1 MKKIILWYRRDL
13 RVTDNPALFAAKHT
27 GIIPV
32 YIHAPSEEAPWQPGA
47 ASRWWLHHS
56 LSTLDEQLRHCGS
69 RLIIREGESLA
80 VLQQLIRETGANAVY
95 CNRLYEPATIR
106 RDKQIK
112 AELTSQGIEYKSF
125 AAHLLFEPW
134 QVQTGGGTPYKV
146 FTPFWNACQKIG
158 LPSDITPAVRKLP
171 PIVNTLKSAPITSLE
186 LLPGIKWDAAF
197 YTHWQP
203 GEAGAQQRLRAFIKQ
218 RLADYEH
225 GRDFPAQSVT
235 SRLSPHLHFGEISP
249 RQIVYAIER
258 ARETNRAAGF
268 NKQALGFLRELVWR
282 EFTHHILY
290 HFPHTTDK
298 PLNPRFEHFPWQTR
312 KTRALLAWQQ
322 GMTGFPIVDAGMREL
337 WATGSMHN
345 RVRMI
350 VGSLLTK
357 NLGLHWRHGARWFWD
372 TLVDADLAQNS
383 FNWQWVAGCGADAAP
398 YFRIFNPITQ
408 SEKFDAHGEYLRRWL
423 PELKHLPNK
432 YIHAPWLAPEAV
444 LHDAGIVPG
453 KDYPKPIVDLKQS
466 RERAL
471 EDYKHHGK

>member
-1 MKKIILWYRRDL
+1 METIIVCFRRDL
-13 RVTDNPALFAAKHT
+13 RISDNPALSAAKQHAV
-27 GIIPV
+27 IPV
-32 YIHAPSEEAPWQPGA
+32 YIHTPHEEAPWPPGA

-56 LSTLDEQLRHCGS
+56 LSTLDAQLQKLGS
-69 RLIIREGESLA
+69 RLLIREGESLA
-80 VLQQLIRETGANAVY
+80 VLQQLIEDTGASAVY

-106 RDKQIK
+106 RDKQIE
-112 AELTSQGIEYKSF
+112 AELTRHGIEYKSF
-125 AAHLLFEPW
+125 AGHLLFEPW

-146 FTPFWNACQKIG
+146 FTPFWNACQKTG
-158 LPSDITPAVRKLP
+158 LPSNITQAVRKLP
-171 PIVNTLKSAPITSLE
+171 TVDKHIKSAPLTALG
-186 LLPGIKWDAAF
+186 LLPDIKWDAEF
-197 YTHWQP
+197 YAHWQP
-203 GEAGAQQRLRAFIKQ
+203 GAAGAQIHLREFIKQ
-218 RLADYEH
+218 RIADYEH
-225 GRDFPAQSVT
+225 GRDYPAQSVT

-258 ARETNRAAGF
+258 ARETNRSVGF
-268 NKQALGFLRELVWR
+268 NKQAQGFLRELVWR

-298 PLNPRFEHFPWQTR
+298 PLNPRFENFPWQTR
-312 KTRALLAWQQ
+312 KTKALAAWQQ
-322 GMTGFPIVDAGMREL
+322 GRTGFPIVDAGMREL

-372 TLVDADLAQNS
+372 TLVDSDLAQNS

-423 PELKHLPNK
+423 PELKNLPNK
-432 YIHAPWLAPEAV
+432 YIHAPWLAPDEV
-444 LHDAGIVPG
+444 LQNAGVILG
-453 KDYPKPIVDLKQS
+453 RNYPRPVVDLKQS

-471 EDYKHHGK
+471 EDYKQHGK